1 MDTQDIKAIE
11 EADARRAKATID
23 KDTATLQT
31 LLGDDL
37 LYVHGSGTSETKEQY
52 IGLIASRHY
61 DYRSLTQIRRSM
73 RGYGDLVLVDGDVR
87 IQVVVPT
94 GERNFVSRYL
104 QAWAKRDG
112 RWQMVSWQSTPIPV
126 AA

>member
-1 MDTQDIKAIE
+1 MDTNDIKAIE
-11 EADARRAKATID
+11 EADARRTKATLD
-23 KDTATLQT
+23 KDTATLAT
-31 LLGDDL
+31 LFGDDL
-37 LYVHGSGTSETKEQY
+37 LYVHGSGTAETKEQY

-61 DYRSLTQIRRSM
+61 DYRSLTQLRRSF

-87 IQVVVPT
+87 IQVVVPA

-112 RWQMVSWQSTPIPV
+112 RWQMVSWQSTPL
-126 AA
+126 AAA

>member
-1 MDTQDIKAIE
+1 MDNNDIKAIE
-11 EADARRAKATID
+11 AADARRAKATLD
-23 KDTATLQT
+23 KDTATLQS

-37 LYVHGSGTSETKEQY
+37 LYVHGSGTAETKEQY
-52 IGLIASRHY
+52 IGLIASGHY
-61 DYRSLTQIRRSM
+61 DYKSLTQLRRAF

-87 IQVVVPT
+87 IQVVVPA

-112 RWQMVSWQSTPIPV
+112 RWQMVSWQSTPLP

>member
-1 MDTQDIKAIE
+1 MDNNDIKAIE
-11 EADARRAKATID
+11 EADARRTKATLD
-23 KDTATLQT
+23 KDTAALAA
-31 LLGDDL
+31 LFGDDL
-37 LYVHGSGTSETKEQY
+37 LYVHGSGTAETKEQY

-61 DYRSLTQIRRSM
+61 DYRSLTQLRRSF

-87 IQVVVPT
+87 IQVVVPA

-112 RWQMVSWQSTPIPV
+112 RWQMVSWQSTPLP

>member
-1 MDTQDIKAIE
+1 MDNNDIKAIE
-11 EADARRAKATID
+11 EADARRTKATLD
-23 KDTATLQT
+23 KDTAALAA
-31 LLGDDL
+31 LFGDDL
-37 LYVHGSGTSETKEQY
+37 LYVHGSGTAETKEQY

-61 DYRSLTQIRRSM
+61 DYRSLTQLRRSF

-87 IQVVVPT
+87 IQEVVPA

-112 RWQMVSWQSTPIPV
+112 RWQMVSWQSTPLP

>member
-1 MDTQDIKAIE
+1 MDNNDIKAIE
-11 EADARRAKATID
+11 DADARRTKATLD
-23 KDTATLQT
+23 KDTAALAA
-31 LLGDDL
+31 LFGDDL
-37 LYVHGSGTSETKEQY
+37 LYVHGSGTAETKEQY

-61 DYRSLTQIRRSM
+61 DYRSLTQLRRSF

-87 IQVVVPT
+87 IQVVVPA

-112 RWQMVSWQSTPIPV
+112 RWQMVSWQSTPLP

>member
-1 MDTQDIKAIE
+1 MDTNDIKAIE
-11 EADARRAKATID
+11 EADARRTKATLD
-23 KDTATLQT
+23 KDTATLAT
-31 LLGDDL
+31 LFGDDL
-37 LYVHGSGTSETKEQY
+37 LYVHGSGTAETKEQY

-61 DYRSLTQIRRSM
+61 DYRSLTQLRRSF

-87 IQVVVPT
+87 IQVVVPA

-112 RWQMVSWQSTPIPV
+112 RWQMVSWQSTPMP
-126 AA
+126 AG

>member
-1 MDTQDIKAIE
+1 MDTNDIKAIE
-11 EADARRAKATID
+11 EADARRTKATLD
-23 KDTATLQT
+23 KDTAALAA
-31 LLGDDL
+31 LFGDDL
-37 LYVHGSGTSETKEQY
+37 LYVHGSGTAETKEQY

-61 DYRSLTQIRRSM
+61 DYRSLTQLRRSF

-87 IQVVVPT
+87 IQVVVPA

-112 RWQMVSWQSTPIPV
+112 RWQMVSWQSTPLP

>member
-1 MDTQDIKAIE
+1 MDTNDIKAIE
-11 EADARRAKATID
+11 EADARRTKATLD
-23 KDTATLQT
+23 KDTAILATLF
-31 LLGDDL
+31 GDDL
-37 LYVHGSGTSETKEQY
+37 LYVHGSGTAETKEQY

-61 DYRSLTQIRRSM
+61 DYRSLTQLRRSF

-87 IQVVVPT
+87 IQVVVPA

-112 RWQMVSWQSTPIPV
+112 RWQMVSWQSTPLP

>member
-1 MDTQDIKAIE
+1 MDNNDIKAIE
-11 EADARRAKATID
+11 EADARRTKATLD
-23 KDTATLQT
+23 KDTATLAT
-31 LLGDDL
+31 LFGDDL
-37 LYVHGSGTSETKEQY
+37 LYVHGSGTAETKEQY

-61 DYRSLTQIRRSM
+61 DYRSLTQLRRSF

-87 IQVVVPT
+87 IQVVVPA

-112 RWQMVSWQSTPIPV
+112 RWQMVSWQSTPLP

>member
-1 MDTQDIKAIE
+1 MDNNDIKAIE
-11 EADARRAKATID
+11 EADARRTKATLD
-23 KDTATLQT
+23 KDTAALAA
-31 LLGDDL
+31 LFGDDL
-37 LYVHGSGTSETKEQY
+37 LYVHGSGTAETKEQY

-61 DYRSLTQIRRSM
+61 DYRSLTQLRRSF

-87 IQVVVPT
+87 IQVVVPA
-94 GERNFVSRYL
+94 GARNFVSRYL

-112 RWQMVSWQSTPIPV
+112 RWQMVSWQSTPLP

>member
-1 MDTQDIKAIE
+1 MDTNDIKAIE
-11 EADARRAKATID
+11 EADARRTKATLD
-23 KDTATLQT
+23 KYTATLAT
-31 LLGDDL
+31 LCGDDL
-37 LYVHGSGTSETKEQY
+37 LYVHGSGTAETKEQY

-61 DYRSLTQIRRSM
+61 DYRSLTQLRRSF

-87 IQVVVPT
+87 IQVVVPA

-112 RWQMVSWQSTPIPV
+112 RWQMVSWQSTPLP

>member
-1 MDTQDIKAIE
+1 MDNNDIKAIE
-11 EADARRAKATID
+11 EADARRAKATLD
-23 KDTATLQT
+23 KDTATLKT

-52 IGLIASRHY
+52 IGLIASGHY
-61 DYRSLTQIRRSM
+61 DYRALTQIRRSF

-87 IQVVVPT
+87 IQVVVPA

-112 RWQMVSWQSTPIPV
+112 RWQMVSWQSTPLP

>member
-1 MDTQDIKAIE
+1 MDNNDIKAIE
-11 EADARRAKATID
+11 EADARRTKATLD
-23 KDTATLQT
+23 KDTATLAT
-31 LLGDDL
+31 LFGDDL
-37 LYVHGSGTSETKEQY
+37 LYVHGSGTAETKEQY

-61 DYRSLTQIRRSM
+61 DYRSLPQLPRAF
-73 RGYGDLVLVDGDVR
+73 RGYCDLVLVDGDVR
-87 IQVVVPT
+87 IQVVVPA

-112 RWQMVSWQSTPIPV
+112 RWQMVSWQSTPLP

>member
-1 MDTQDIKAIE
+1 MDNNDIKAIE
-11 EADARRAKATID
+11 EADARRTKATLD
-23 KDTATLQT
+23 KDTAAQAALF
-31 LLGDDL
+31 GDDL
-37 LYVHGSGTSETKEQY
+37 LYVHGSGTAETKEQY

-61 DYRSLTQIRRSM
+61 DYRSLTQLRRSF

-87 IQVVVPT
+87 IQVVVPA

-112 RWQMVSWQSTPIPV
+112 RWQMVSWQSTPLP

>member
-1 MDTQDIKAIE
+1 MDNNDIKAIE
-11 EADARRAKATID
+11 EADARRTKATLD
-23 KDTATLQT
+23 KDTAALAA
-31 LLGDDL
+31 LFGDDL
-37 LYVHGSGTSETKEQY
+37 LYVHGSGTAETKEQY

-61 DYRSLTQIRRSM
+61 DYRSLTQLRRSF

-112 RWQMVSWQSTPIPV
+112 RWQMVSWQSTPLP